1 MKKLLSYLFYLSIA
15 VVAIQSCTPED
26 ENNNPTLTGPV
37 VSFITGNNNISD
49 DAIVT
54 RNEYFKVVL
63 SATKGTAGQLKTFEV
78 LADNVLL
85 DPTKM
90 KINGTTAASNPVL
103 LFAPDVDGVSNY
115 AVEILASN
123 IADTVKY
130 TYRFTDAA
138 GNKDSEEI
146 DIYTL
151 GTNVSTVSNLKVYN
165 TSSPAGYLGSVDL
178 INGVTVAKGSTAA
191 QHEDYGVQSTTNNTW
206 LMRFLERNGSN
217 IRTSPNTFKFDSVLF
232 AEDIKAA
239 YDLGADSPNN
249 DILMVKDLVFLV
261 NQGTKY
267 FAVKVND
274 LFVTAND
281 NLDYSIIS
289 IKK

>member
-1 MKKLLSYLFYLSIA
+1 
-15 VVAIQSCTPED
+15 
-26 ENNNPTLTGPV
+26 
-37 VSFITGNNNISD
+37 
-49 DAIVT
+49 
-54 RNEYFKVVL
+54 
-63 SATKGTAGQLKTFEV
+63 
-78 LADNVLL
+78 
-85 DPTKM
+85 
-90 KINGTTAASNPVL
+90 
-103 LFAPDVDGVSNY
+103 
-115 AVEILASN
+115 
-123 IADTVKY
+123 
-130 TYRFTDAA
+130 
-138 GNKDSEEI
+138 
-146 DIYTL
+146 
-151 GTNVSTVSNLKVYN
+151 
-165 TSSPAGYLGSVDL
+165 
-178 INGVTVAKGSTAA
+178 
-191 QHEDYGVQSTTNNTW
+191 
-206 LMRFLERNGSN
+206 MRFLERNGSN